1 MDDQGNQR
9 QPKAA
14 PPIATD
20 KEPGGVSVRW
30 GARFSPQVIVAMLTL
45 MAAVPPL
52 KGAIISGVH
61 WWWDKSYAQ
70 VDYVMDDA
78 RPNDGA
84 PYIAGHLEGST
95 EQRNL
100 VGLMQGTTIVVKALP
115 QETFAS
121 GKRIP
126 IWHSDD
132 APNFIAFG
140 DEVNDI
146 PVAALPKRPGLIAF
160 LGYSAWLVATLVAG
174 FFLTVIVAALWARK
188 WGDLPMRRHH

>member
-1 MDDQGNQR
+1 MEDAGKER
-9 QPKAA
+9 APKSA
-14 PPIATD
+14 PMLRGAS
-20 KEPGGVSVRW
+20 VSW

-45 MAAVPPL
+45 AAAVPPL
-52 KGAIISGVH
+52 KGAIVSGVH

-70 VDYVMDDA
+70 VDYVMDEA
-78 RPNDGA
+78 RPNNGS

-100 VGLMQGTTIVVKALP
+100 VGRMQGTTIVVDALP
-115 QETFAS
+115 QEPFAP
-121 GKRIP
+121 GRRIP

-146 PVAALPKRPGLIAF
+146 PVAALPKRPGLMSF
-160 LGYSAWLVATLVAG
+160 VGYSAWLVATLVVG
-174 FFLTVIVAALWARK
+174 FAATLLVAARWARK
-188 WGDLPMRRHH
+188 WGDLPMHRNR